1 MYSSMKQTE
10 IEQAR
15 FNMIEQQIRPW
26 DVLDQQ
32 VLDTMNAIH
41 REDFVPERYR
51 SLAFAD
57 TSIPLGH
64 EQVMMPPKLEGRVL
78 QALAI
83 APADR
88 ILEIGTGSG
97 YLTACLASLGQHV
110 TSFDIMPDF
119 TAAAGETLQGMDIG
133 NVSLHTADVAN
144 GIDSDNRYD
153 AIAVTG
159 SLPML
164 QQQFHNNLSIGGRLF
179 VITGSLPIMEAWLI
193 TRVDENNWARESLL
207 ETCIPPLQNA
217 DTTQEFIF

>member
-1 MYSSMKQTE
+1 MKQTE

-32 VLDTMNAIH
+32 VLDTMNAIP
-41 REDFVPERYR
+41 REHFVLERYR

-64 EQVMMPPKLEGRVL
+64 EQVMMAPKLEGRLL

-83 APADR
+83 TPGDR
-88 ILEIGTGSG
+88 ILEVGTGSG
-97 YLTACLASLGQHV
+97 YLTACLARLGQHV
-110 TSFDIMPDF
+110 TSYDIMPDF
-119 TAAAGETLQGMDIG
+119 TAAAGEALQSREIG

-144 GIDSDNRYD
+144 GIDSDERYD

-159 SLPML
+159 SLPVL
-164 QQQFHNNLSIGGRLF
+164 QQQFHHNLAIGGRLF
-179 VITGSLPIMEAWLI
+179 VITGGLPIMEACLI
-193 TRVDENNWARESLL
+193 TRVDEHNWSRESLL
-207 ETCIPPLQNA
+207 ETCIPPLLNA
-217 DTTQEFIF
+217 SSAQDFIL

>member
-1 MYSSMKQTE
+1 MNQTE

-41 REDFVPERYR
+41 REDFVPEHYR

-57 TSIPLGH
+57 TNIPLGH
-64 EQVMMPPKLEGRVL
+64 EQVMMAPKLEGRVL

-119 TAAAGETLQGMDIG
+119 TTAAGETLQGKDIS
-133 NVSLHTADVAN
+133 NISLHTADVAN
-144 GIDSDNRYD
+144 GIDSDDRYD

-179 VITGSLPIMEAWLI
+179 VISGSLPIMEAWLI
-193 TRVDENNWARESLL
+193 TRIDEANWARECLL
-207 ETCIPPLQNA
+207 ETCIPPLLNA

>member
-1 MYSSMKQTE
+1 MKQTE

-32 VLDTMNAIH
+32 VLDTMNAIP
-41 REDFVPERYR
+41 REHFVPERYR

-64 EQVMMPPKLEGRVL
+64 GQVMMAPKLEGRLL

-83 APADR
+83 TPTDR

-119 TAAAGETLQGMDIG
+119 TAAAGDALQSREID
-133 NVSLHTADVAN
+133 NVSLNTADVAS
-144 GIDSDNRYD
+144 GIDSDERFD

-159 SLPML
+159 SLPLL
-164 QQQFHNNLSIGGRLF
+164 QQQFHDNLSIGGRLF
-179 VITGSLPIMEAWLI
+179 VIVGELPIMEACLI
-193 TRVDENNWARESLL
+193 TRVDEHNWSRESLL
-207 ETCIPPLQNA
+207 ETCIPPLLNA
-217 DTTQEFIF
+217 NTTQEFIF